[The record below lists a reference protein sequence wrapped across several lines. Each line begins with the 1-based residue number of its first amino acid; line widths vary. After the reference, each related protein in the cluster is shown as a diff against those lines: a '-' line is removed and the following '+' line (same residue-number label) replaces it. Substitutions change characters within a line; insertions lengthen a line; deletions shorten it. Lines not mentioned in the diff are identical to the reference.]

1 VGKPDRRTFVKTLG
15 QGALAVGVIPQ
26 VASTNV
32 YTEETKIR
40 KANGASAAKTEWY
53 FPDAY
58 LPDTS
63 TNISHEAVCV
73 LNTSSQD
80 ANLIITMYYLD
91 QEPVTGFQVACPSK
105 RSKHIRTDALKNKS
119 GETVKERV
127 PYAIHV
133 SSDIPVMCQYTR
145 VDATKP
151 AYTLMT
157 TMGL

>member
-1 VGKPDRRTFVKTLG
+1 VKTLG
-15 QGALAVGVIPQ
+15 QGTLAAGVISQ
-26 VASTNV
+26 VASAKV
-32 YTEETKIR
+32 HAEEAKTR
-40 KANGASAAKTEWY
+40 KANGTGAAKTDWY

-73 LNTSSQD
+73 LNMASQD
-80 ANLIITMYYLD
+80 ANVSITMYYLD
-91 QEPVTGFQVACPSK
+91 QEPVTGFRVVCPSK
-105 RSKHIRTDALKNKS
+105 RSKHIRTDTLKNKS

-133 SSDIPVMCQYTR
+133 SSDVPVMCQYTR

>member
-1 VGKPDRRTFVKTLG
+1 MKTLG
-15 QGALAVGVIPQ
+15 QGALAAGV
-26 VASTNV
+26 VSRVTTSDAHA
-32 YTEETKIR
+32 EEEKSR
-40 KANGASAAKTEWY
+40 KVSVTSPAKTEWY

-63 TNISHEAVCV
+63 TNISHEAICV
-73 LNTSSQD
+73 LNTSNQD
-80 ANLIITMYYLD
+80 AKLEITLFYGD
-91 QEPVTGFQVACPSK
+91 REPLTGFQVICPSK
-105 RSKHIRTDALKNKS
+105 RSKHFRTDSLQSKN
-119 GETVKERV
+119 GEKVKEQV

-157 TMGL
+157 AMGL

>member
-1 VGKPDRRTFVKTLG
+1 VKTPDRRTFVKKLG
-15 QGALAVGVIPQ
+15 QGTLAVGVISQ
-26 VASTNV
+26 IAATSAQAEQAMVHKASGT
-32 YTEETKIR
+32 
-40 KANGASAAKTEWY
+40 SSAKTEWY

-63 TNISHEAVCV
+63 TNISHEAICV
-73 LNTSSQD
+73 LNTASQD
-80 ANLIITMYYLD
+80 AKLEISLYYGD
-91 QEPVTGFQVACPSK
+91 QEPLTGFQVVCPSK
-105 RSKHIRTDALKNKS
+105 RSKHIRTDTLKNKN
-119 GETVKERV
+119 GATVKERV

-151 AYTLMT
+151 SYTLMT